1 MKRRTLTLTLCILAC
16 VALIGV
22 GFASWVITNDVAG
35 TADGTVEV
43 DTVDDQTH
51 KITVLTTDAKVVFGP
66 KTETQGS
73 NWLRYNATG
82 DKAEKLTVEIEFT
95 VTNPDSLDDQAP
107 FAFTLEEADADGY
120 YAKALEKDYVAALP
134 TTGVGIECVAVEGT
148 SEKYKVTITFAWGVA
163 FGNENPSVYYNAH
176 TANEKIEGTEVTYA
190 EDAKTKLTAEA
201 FTNLAKAT
209 FKLTITPKTK

>member
-22 GFASWVITNDVAG
+22 GFASWIITNDVAA

-51 KITVLTTDAKVVFGP
+51 KITVTTTDAKVVFGP
-66 KTETQGS
+66 KTEAQGS
-73 NWLRYNATG
+73 NWLRYNSTG
-82 DKAEKLTVEIEFT
+82 GKAEKLTVEIEFT
-95 VTNPDSLDDQAP
+95 VTNPGSLAETP
-107 FAFTLEEADADGY
+107 FEFKLVEADA
-120 YAKALEKDYVAALP
+120 EKCYEAAVTANYVAALP
-134 TTGVGIECVAVEGT
+134 TTGNGIAYEVLDAEAG
-148 SEKYKVTITFAWGVA
+148 KYKVTITFAWGSA
-163 FGNENPSVYYNAH
+163 FGGNNPSVYYNAH
-176 TANEKIEGTEVTYA
+176 TANEKIAETEVTYA
-190 EDAKTKLTAEA
+190 EDASTKLNSEA